1 MNMKKIIL
9 SMLALI
15 SAITMSAQI
24 TSDVT
29 IRLKSQSGSINEL
42 MMFAGPDLAATPERG
57 SFVATAS
64 NPEDINVYAIDPVSG
79 NRYSSFGNET
89 LVNIPLG
96 IITSKEAE
104 SMQSYTF
111 EFDVYENTDV
121 LTLTDLFTDDV
132 VNITDGGSYAFSVT
146 SANAPTYQEGS
157 YSAIN
162 DRFVI
167 NYNPAAFVASV
178 TTNEDGWASFA
189 YSANVAPALP
199 AGLKIYKGALDLS
212 DVENPAIS
220 LTEVN
225 AIPAEAGVF
234 VKGAPLTEY
243 HFVAASASALTGNDI
258 VGCVAATSVSNFGS
272 DAIYTL
278 RHTGSGTALW
288 QYVGTDDI
296 PAGKAV
302 LPINLGGAPAP
313 QRIRMIINEAQ
324 AVENVAV
331 ESVKAEKFVENGQI
345 FIRRGNEVYN
355 LQGQM
360 VK

>member
-1 MNMKKIIL
+1 MKKLFISII
-9 SMLALI
+9 ALV
-15 SAITMSAQI
+15 SAMTMTAQ
-24 TSDVT
+24 TTADVT
-29 IRLKSQSGSINEL
+29 LRLESQSGSVSEL
-42 MMFAGPDLAATPERG
+42 YLFAGPDLAANPERG
-57 SFVATAS
+57 SLMVNAS
-64 NPEDINVYAIDPVSG
+64 NPEDVNIFAVDPANN
-79 NRYSSFGNET
+79 NRYGSFGNET
-89 LVNIPLG
+89 LVNIPVG

-104 SMQSYTF
+104 AKQSYTIHF
-111 EFDVYENTDV
+111 EVYESTYV
-121 LTLTDLFTDDV
+121 LKLKDLLTGTETT
-132 VNITDGGSYAFSVT
+132 ITDGGSYAFTITAATDPSFV
-146 SANAPTYQEGS
+146 EGS
-157 YSAIN
+157 YSVIA

-167 NYNPAAFVASV
+167 NYDATAFVTSL

-302 LPINLGGAPAP
+302 LPINLGGSPAP